1 MSISLVSVS
10 LTPLRFSGNLADS
23 CVQNMDLMFFT
34 QVSLVK
40 EVLVFNGTWLKKDKL
55 YVIWSVPC
63 VSLWLVSL
71 FHSFRTSLMSQ
82 SLMVLQWASLLSSVR
97 ISVVIESDAVV
108 SLPRLGN
115 AFLHCHFFT
124 GNCCSYIDFKIDF
137 TQKRDLPLTMNK
149 TKSA

>member
-1 MSISLVSVS
+1 MICHLFCSMCKFVISISFSFIQDESDEPELDGVAVGL
-10 LTPLRFSGNLADS
+10 LT
-23 CVQNMDLMFFT
+23 
-34 QVSLVK
+34 
-40 EVLVFNGTWLKKDKL
+40 
-55 YVIWSVPC
+55 VISD
-63 VSLWLVSL
+63 
-71 FHSFRTSLMSQ
+71 HDTSP
-82 SLMVLQWASLLSSVR
+82 VCYHPVR